1 MIFYQSINK
10 LIFLIIVYFSYICTP
25 KTVNSMDSV
34 NIAIFASGSGT
45 NAENIIRYF
54 SPNPSVQVKLVL
66 TNREDAYVLKRAE
79 KLKIPGIIFSANDLR
94 EGTKVDEILIDNK
107 IDYLILAGF
116 LLKIP
121 DRIVTKYRGRI
132 INIHPALLP
141 KYGGKGMYGS
151 RVHQAVVDSLE
162 KESGITIHLVDEVYD
177 NGEALFQ
184 AKCTL
189 DPDESAETLATKIHQ
204 LEKEH
209 YPRVID
215 EYIKSRKPGT
225 N

>member
-1 MIFYQSINK
+1 
-10 LIFLIIVYFSYICTP
+10 
-25 KTVNSMDSV
+25 MDSV

-54 SPNPSVQVKLVL
+54 TRNPSVQVKLVL

-79 KLKIPGIIFSANDLR
+79 KLHVPGIIFSANELK
-94 EGTKVDEILIDNK
+94 EGTKVDEILVDNK

-116 LLKIP
+116 LLKVP
-121 DRIVTKYRGRI
+121 ERIVSMYRGRI

-141 KYGGKGMYGS
+141 KYGGKGMYGNK
-151 RVHQAVVDSLE
+151 VHQAVVDSLE

-177 NGEALFQ
+177 NGETLFQ

-189 DPDESAETLATKIHQ
+189 DPDESAETLAAKIHK

-209 YPRVID
+209 FPRIID
-215 EYIKSRKPGT
+215 EYIKSRKID
-225 N
+225 NN

>member
-1 MIFYQSINK
+1 
-10 LIFLIIVYFSYICTP
+10 
-25 KTVNSMDSV
+25 MDSV

-45 NAENIIRYF
+45 NAENIIRHF
-54 SPNPSVQVKLVL
+54 IRNPSVQVKLVL

-79 KLKIPGIIFSANDLR
+79 KLDVPGIIFSANELK
-94 EGTKVDEILIDNK
+94 EGTKVDDILVDNK

-116 LLKIP
+116 LLKVP
-121 DRIVTKYRGRI
+121 ERIVSRYRGRI

-141 KYGGKGMYGS
+141 KYGGKGMYGNK
-151 RVHQAVVDSLE
+151 VHQAVVDSLE

-177 NGEALFQ
+177 NGETLFQ

-189 DPDESAETLATKIHQ
+189 DADESAETLAAKIHK

-209 YPRVID
+209 FPRIID
-215 EYIKSRKPGT
+215 EYIKSRKID
-225 N
+225 NN

>member
-1 MIFYQSINK
+1 
-10 LIFLIIVYFSYICTP
+10 
-25 KTVNSMDSV
+25 MDSV

-54 SPNPSVQVKLVL
+54 TRNPSVQVKLVL
-66 TNREDAYVLKRAE
+66 TNREDAYVLKRTE
-79 KLKIPGIIFSANDLR
+79 KLHVPGIIFSANELK
-94 EGTKVDEILIDNK
+94 EGTKVDEILVENK

-116 LLKIP
+116 LLKVP
-121 DRIVTKYRGRI
+121 ERIVSRYRGRI

-141 KYGGKGMYGS
+141 KYGGKGMYGNK
-151 RVHQAVVDSLE
+151 VHQAVVDSLE

-177 NGEALFQ
+177 NGETLFQ

-189 DPDESAETLATKIHQ
+189 DADESAETLAAKIHK

-209 YPRVID
+209 FPRIID
-215 EYIKSRKPGT
+215 EYIKSRKID
-225 N
+225 NN

>member
-1 MIFYQSINK
+1 
-10 LIFLIIVYFSYICTP
+10 
-25 KTVNSMDSV
+25 MDSV

-54 SPNPSVQVKLVL
+54 TRNPSVQVKLVL

-79 KLKIPGIIFSANDLR
+79 KLDVPGIIFSANELK
-94 EGTKVDEILIDNK
+94 EGTKVDDILADNK

-116 LLKIP
+116 LLKVP
-121 DRIVTKYRGRI
+121 ERIVSRYRGRI

-141 KYGGKGMYGS
+141 KYGGKGMYGNK
-151 RVHQAVVDSLE
+151 VHQAVVDSLE

-177 NGEALFQ
+177 NGETLFQ

-189 DPDESAETLATKIHQ
+189 DADESAETLAAKIHK

-209 YPRVID
+209 FPRIID
-215 EYIKSRKPGT
+215 EYIKSRKID
-225 N
+225 NN

>member
-1 MIFYQSINK
+1 
-10 LIFLIIVYFSYICTP
+10 
-25 KTVNSMDSV
+25 MDSV

-54 SPNPSVQVKLVL
+54 TRNPSVQVKLVL

-79 KLKIPGIIFSANDLR
+79 KLGVPGIIFSANELK
-94 EGTKVDEILIDNK
+94 EGTKVDDILADNK

-116 LLKIP
+116 LLKVP
-121 DRIVTKYRGRI
+121 ERIVSRYRGRI

-141 KYGGKGMYGS
+141 KYGGKGMYGNK
-151 RVHQAVVDSLE
+151 VHQAVVDSLE

-177 NGEALFQ
+177 NGETLFQ

-189 DPDESAETLATKIHQ
+189 DPDESAETLAAKIHK

-209 YPRVID
+209 FSRIID
-215 EYIKSRKPGT
+215 EYIKSRKID
-225 N
+225 NN

>member
-1 MIFYQSINK
+1 
-10 LIFLIIVYFSYICTP
+10 
-25 KTVNSMDSV
+25 MDSV

-45 NAENIIRYF
+45 NAENIIRHF
-54 SPNPSVQVKLVL
+54 IRNPSVQVKLVL

-79 KLKIPGIIFSANDLR
+79 KLHVPGIIFSANELK

-116 LLKIP
+116 LLKVP
-121 DRIVTKYRGRI
+121 ERIVSMYRGRI

-141 KYGGKGMYGS
+141 KYGGKGMYGNK
-151 RVHQAVVDSLE
+151 VHQAVVDSLE

-177 NGEALFQ
+177 NGETLFQ

-189 DPDESAETLATKIHQ
+189 DADESAETLAAKIHK

-209 YPRVID
+209 FPRIID
-215 EYIKSRKPGT
+215 EYIKSRKID
-225 N
+225 NN